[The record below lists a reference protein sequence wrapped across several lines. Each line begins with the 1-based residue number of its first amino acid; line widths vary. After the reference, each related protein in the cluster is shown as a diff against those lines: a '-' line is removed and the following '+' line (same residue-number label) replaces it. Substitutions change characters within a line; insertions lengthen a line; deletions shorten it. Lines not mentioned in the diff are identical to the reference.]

1 MQLGSNYGITGIVL
15 AQIRFMKRG
24 RIHFIILLLLLSA
37 IAQPV
42 FAQEEMINEIKEIM
56 KAGNSKE
63 MARHLHQTVDLSFDG
78 KTDNLSKTQAEY
90 VLRDFFKKSPP
101 SSFNIVHQGSSK
113 SGIPFVIGQ
122 YNSNDE
128 TYRVVFRIRAV
139 NKVYLVHGIN
149 FTKE

>member
-1 MQLGSNYGITGIVL
+1 
-15 AQIRFMKRG
+15 MKYLSKVK
-24 RIHFIILLLLLSA
+24 FLLPLLLLFAGHQA
-37 IAQPV
+37 I
-42 FAQEEMINEIKEIM
+42 AQEEMINELKEIM
-56 KAGNSKE
+56 KAGSSKE

-90 VLRDFFKKSPP
+90 VLRDFFRKNPP
-101 SSFNIVHQGSSK
+101 SNFTIVHQGSSK

-122 YNSNDE
+122 YTSNED

-139 NKVYLVHGIN
+139 NKIYLVHGIN